1 MRWFEEIT
9 EWNEDTP
16 NHTYLMDEGRS
27 KMFAYVQVGSRTPKV
42 FSKPIA
48 ISVRG
53 RKFKEVV
60 NRWGYIHK
68 EELVQTGETHR
79 VPGSKGAVY
88 TVTNDQGSWTCTCPA
103 SKWQKN
109 ECKHITALKAQQ
121 PS

>member
-1 MRWFEEIT
+1 MRWFEETT

-53 RKFKEVV
+53 RRFRAVPDQW
-60 NRWGYIHK
+60 R
-68 EELVQTGETHR
+68 VQIATDKPEGR
-79 VPGSKGAVY
+79 VWQVQGSQGDFY
-88 TVTNDQGSWTCTCPA
+88 TVREHEGRWDYTCSGFKFRGKCRHVE
-103 SKWQKN
+103 SKQ
-109 ECKHITALKAQQ
+109 
-121 PS
+121 S